1 VADATEGGAVKAGS
15 DRPQLSQNLNRM
27 KETFK
32 EIKSSNDSIRQLAA
46 VQNMSV
52 ELYVEQMKWMKKVAE
67 EGVKKEKRRRERQYE
82 DDEGSEE
89 DDDNDDDEDNDDE
102 DAMDEED
109 KRMQTQEDI
118 PKKSKGK
125 KKRRKA
131 TLAEKECLCWK
142 QFTKTGCAQ
151 SKVGACKFV
160 HFYDNGQSG
169 FMASPVQVE
178 LLKERIREH
187 KGTAWN
193 MHLFKEYVPKM
204 DVRGLL

>member
-1 VADATEGGAVKAGS
+1 MHVRDVST
-15 DRPQLSQNLNRM
+15 
-27 KETFK
+27 
-32 EIKSSNDSIRQLAA
+32 IRQLAA
-46 VQNMSV
+46 VQNISV
-52 ELYVEQMKWMKKVAE
+52 ASYVRQMKYIKNVAE

-82 DDEGSEE
+82 DDEGSE
-89 DDDNDDDEDNDDE
+89 DDDDDDDEDNDDE

-109 KRMQTQEDI
+109 KRMQTQEDIPDI

-142 QFTKTGCAQ
+142 QFTKSGCEQ
-151 SKVGACKFV
+151 SKAGACKFV

-178 LLKERIREH
+178 LLKERIRQH

-204 DVRGLL
+204 DMRGLL